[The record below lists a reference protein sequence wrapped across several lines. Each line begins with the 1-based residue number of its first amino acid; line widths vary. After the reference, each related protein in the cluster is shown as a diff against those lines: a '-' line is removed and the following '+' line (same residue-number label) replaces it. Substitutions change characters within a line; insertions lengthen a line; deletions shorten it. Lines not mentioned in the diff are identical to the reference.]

1 MITFFSQDLTNQLK
15 KVNGEMKERES
26 ALEQQYQEMLEQTK
40 RKLHSHELTIQR
52 LTTTLT
58 DKEQQLQVTQS
69 MFNQKISL
77 ISITNKKKSPLEH

>member
-1 MITFFSQDLTNQLK
+1 MIIFFSQDLTNQLK

-40 RKLHSHELTIQR
+40 RKLHSHEATIQR
-52 LTTTLT
+52 LTTTLA
-58 DKEQQLQVTQS
+58 DKEQQLQVTQY

-77 ISITNKKKSPLEH
+77 IFFFFKSPLEH